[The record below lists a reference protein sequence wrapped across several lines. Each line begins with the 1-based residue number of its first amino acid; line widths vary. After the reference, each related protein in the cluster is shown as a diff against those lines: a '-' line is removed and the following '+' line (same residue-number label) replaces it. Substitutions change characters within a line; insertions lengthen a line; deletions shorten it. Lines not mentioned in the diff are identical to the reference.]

1 MNKSD
6 VAIVSS
12 TSGIIDLNNELTIR
26 YAGATDPGVCRTH
39 NEDCFGI
46 QPDHFLFCVADGV
59 GGMDAGEVASNAVI
73 KFLVKIDG
81 THCNGFSSLFARMIG
96 RTEYKISPLRKQIE
110 LAGRHVFDLSNK
122 LKRKM
127 ATTVVVLRSLPDGI
141 AEIANVGDSR
151 AYLYRRNILRQVS
164 HDHSVS
170 NELLRAGISI
180 RAEVS
185 FNAAHKITKA
195 LGGKIKEVTPDIFK
209 VPFLERDLFLLCS
222 DGLTDMVSDY
232 DISRIIKKYQNGNLA
247 IMVEELI
254 KNAIKAGGKDNITAV
269 LVRIEPKRSSESPV
283 IDRE

>member
-1 MNKSD
+1 
-6 VAIVSS
+6 
-12 TSGIIDLNNELTIR
+12 
-26 YAGATDPGVCRTH
+26 
-39 NEDCFGI
+39 
-46 QPDHFLFCVADGV
+46 
-59 GGMDAGEVASNAVI
+59 
-73 KFLVKIDG
+73 
-81 THCNGFSSLFARMIG
+81 
-96 RTEYKISPLRKQIE
+96 
-110 LAGRHVFDLSNK
+110 
-122 LKRKM
+122 M

>member
-1 MNKSD
+1 VNKSD

-81 THCNGFSSLFARMIG
+81 THCNGFSSLFARMIR

-127 ATTVVVLRSLPDGI
+127 ATTVVALRSLPDGI
-141 AEIANVGDSR
+141 VEIANVGDSR

>member
-81 THCNGFSSLFARMIG
+81 THCNGFSSLFARMIR

-127 ATTVVVLRSLPDGI
+127 ATTVVALRSLPDGI
-141 AEIANVGDSR
+141 VEIANVGDSR